1 MAVAGGGGGGAA
13 CLRSAAAGGG
23 GPAPRAPPLG
33 SSLYP
38 RRQVVTQQ
46 VGQAS
51 PVQLLDAAY
60 RGCRGGG
67 EGALRQGAEKG
78 RGRAPCPR
86 PPPRILT
93 CEPRPLQLA
102 HSCGGARE
110 GAIVVCAVWAGE
122 ALGSRGAAA
131 ALALRGP
138 SAAHRCSAAPHSRPA
153 GAAAPAA
160 QPASQAPALLLP
172 SDVPQRHQW
181 RAGASLARLTFR
193 LGGPQCRAGSH
204 LGERRT
210 GGGAPIAAWRIP
222 LRCNGI
228 SFRTLETVIDR
239 KWRKYRARKQGGPG
253 APGVLFSAP

>member
-1 MAVAGGGGGGAA
+1 MPALCGGRRRRPRPPRPPPGQ
-13 CLRSAAAGGG
+13 LTVPKAAGGDAAG
-23 GPAPRAPPLG
+23 RPGQPGPAA
-33 SSLYP
+33 
-38 RRQVVTQQ
+38 RRSVPWLQ
-46 VGQAS
+46 
-51 PVQLLDAAY
+51 
-60 RGCRGGG
+60 GGG